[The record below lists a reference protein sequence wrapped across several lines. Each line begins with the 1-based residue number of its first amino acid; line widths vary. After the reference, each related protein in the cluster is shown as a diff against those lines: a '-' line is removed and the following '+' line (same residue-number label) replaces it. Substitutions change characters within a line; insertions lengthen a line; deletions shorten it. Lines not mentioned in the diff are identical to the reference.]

1 MCSKRA
7 YSVQDYESTIN
18 GSRRIHRINILA
30 RMMRLKSSLRT
41 IHEVK
46 SGFEYSSSKEIV

>member
-1 MCSKRA
+1 MKRA
-7 YSVQDYESTIN
+7 YSIQDDDSTIN

-30 RMMRLKSSLRT
+30 RMMRRKSSLRT